1 MSTETPRLALTL
13 GLWYMAPSRRL
24 WQFPLHMIPLQRLP
38 LHMAPLHV
46 VPLHVVPLHVVPL
59 HVVPLHMVPLHVVP
73 LHMVPLHTQQRLV
86 MLPAHQ
92 VCLATV
98 LLVSLSSTKLQCQG
112 VMQELDD
119 LTGSPVIEA
128 AGQRD
133 CSPAGQQDIV
143 VHRLHNKL
151 SAAQHAGITAFPL
164 IRLMLAGS
172 GLPP

>member
-13 GLWYMAPSRRL
+13 GLWCMAPSRRL
-24 WQFPLHMIPLQRLP
+24 WQFPLHMVPGAPPYGPPAYGPLHKVPLHVVPLHVVPLQRLP
-38 LHMAPLHV
+38 LHMAPLH
-46 VPLHVVPLHVVPL
+46 
-59 HVVPLHMVPLHVVP
+59 
-73 LHMVPLHTQQRLV
+73 TQQRLF

-133 CSPAGQQDIV
+133 CSPAGQQDID
-143 VHRLHNKL
+143 VHRLHNNL

-164 IRLMLAGS
+164 TRLMLAGS

>member
-38 LHMAPLHV
+38 LHMAPLHK
-46 VPLHVVPLHVVPL
+46 VPLHVVPLHV
-59 HVVPLHMVPLHVVP
+59 
-73 LHMVPLHTQQRLV
+73 VPLHTQQRLV

-151 SAAQHAGITAFPL
+151 SAAQHAGITAFPNQADAC
-164 IRLMLAGS
+164 RLRAAALGGARHDR
-172 GLPP
+172 

>member
-1 MSTETPRLALTL
+1 
-13 GLWYMAPSRRL
+13 
-24 WQFPLHMIPLQRLP
+24 
-38 LHMAPLHV
+38 
-46 VPLHVVPLHVVPL
+46 
-59 HVVPLHMVPLHVVP
+59 
-73 LHMVPLHTQQRLV
+73 